1 MIKTLKGTEAQA
13 LWWMMGLY
21 AQHMLRHSKRTLLSW
36 ICGLYGV
43 QMVDV
48 VRPGED
54 DISHQLVPAWTGA
67 VVDDFEHLFVVM
79 HAVFPA
85 KGAAFITERFDLKG
99 STVGRECGA
108 AERAAKGSLAVLKDL
123 DLLQEV
129 ADDRR
134 RRPHADRGRRP

>member
-48 VRPGED
+48 VRPGGG
-54 DISHQLVPAWTGA
+54 DISHQLVPAWTKSDLLAQLQEDVRLLERCGVMDYSLLVGA
-67 VVDDFEHLFVVM
+67 VDMEGPVSH
-79 HAVFPA
+79 
-85 KGAAFITERFDLKG
+85 
-99 STVGRECGA
+99 
-108 AERAAKGSLAVLKDL
+108 
-123 DLLQEV
+123 
-129 ADDRR
+129 
-134 RRPHADRGRRP
+134 